1 MRASCLSSAIFLA
14 ALTSAAPAHAAFHL
28 IKVVEVYPGSAA
40 APTSQYVILQMYSAG
55 QSFVS
60 NHSVQVFNAA
70 GTSVGTYT
78 FPGNVGNGANQAKI
92 LIGTAAAAAEFGIAV
107 DLAMPTATLIAS
119 GGKVCFDAI
128 DCVTWG
134 NYAGSG
140 PVGTPAAPAGIPTG
154 RALVRKL
161 GDGVL
166 QSADDTNDSASDF
179 EVLRPAPRNNAG
191 NGCGD
196 GILDPTEQCDDGN
209 NVDLDA
215 CSRCEATLLG
225 VGDGPQGGTPSL
237 LVSPNPSRGDASLY
251 FTLPRAGDVEIGIY
265 NLAGRRVRVLRASM
279 PAGAH
284 RITWDGRDHSGQA
297 VRAGFYVVHARAQ
310 AFHLAGRLLRV
321 R

>member
-1 MRASCLSSAIFLA
+1 M
-14 ALTSAAPAHAAFHL
+14 
-28 IKVVEVYPGSAA
+28 KVVELYPGSAA
-40 APTSQYVILQMYSAG
+40 TPTSQYVILQMFSAG

-60 NHSVQVFNAA
+60 GHSVQVFNAA

-78 FPGNVGNGANQAKI
+78 FPGSVGNGANQAKI

-107 DLAMPTATLIAS
+107 DLLMPTASISAS

-134 NYAGSG
+134 NYAGPG
-140 PVGTPAAPAGIPTG
+140 PVGTPAVPAGIPTG
-154 RALVRKL
+154 KALVRDL

-166 QSADDTNDSASDF
+166 QSTDDTEDSASDF
-179 EVLRPAPRNNAG
+179 DALRPAPRNNAG
-191 NGCGD
+191 DGCGD
-196 GILDPTEQCDDGN
+196 GNLDPTEQCDDGN

-215 CSRCEATLLG
+215 CSRCEETLVG
-225 VGDGPQGGTPSL
+225 AGDGPQSGTRSL
-237 LVSPNPSRGDASLY
+237 LVSPNPFRSDASLH
-251 FTLPRAGDVEIGIY
+251 FTLPRSGDVEIGIY
-265 NLAGRRVRVLRASM
+265 NLAGRRVRVLRASL

-297 VRAGFYVVHARAQ
+297 VGAGFYVVHARSG